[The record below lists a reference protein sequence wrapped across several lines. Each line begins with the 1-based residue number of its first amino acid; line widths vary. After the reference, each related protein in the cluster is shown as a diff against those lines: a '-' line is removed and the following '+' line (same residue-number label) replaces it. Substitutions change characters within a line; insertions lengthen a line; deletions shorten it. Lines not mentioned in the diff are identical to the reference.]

1 MSDLGSEE
9 LEEEGEND
17 IGEYDGERNE
27 AGERHGHGK
36 ARLPNGDT
44 YEGNYEHGKR
54 HGQGIYKFKSGARYI
69 GEYVKNKKHGHGT
82 FIYPDGSRYEDLG
95 VPSLN
100 ASGRGKM
107 FGLVKLAF
115 LCLPRFLACQC
126 HVSGGSLFPGFR
138 ECPLLS
144 PHTVIARCDCRAG
157 LIPIRGEPGR
167 RDKWEV
173 GVRPPH
179 RTMQGSVFWTFPGKN
194 LSSLGQISQEVCDC
208 NPGAMVTR
216 GGPSCREPPHSLAW
230 LSGPQMRMVPW
241 APCLAGGERSGW
253 AARAA
258 PW

>member
-1 MSDLGSEE
+1 MLSSKSKGCPGGAQSLVGSGNRCSVVLLPLKLILLFLSLTHPLFMNMRGFFRLGGSFVERFWS
-9 LEEEGEND
+9 GE
-17 IGEYDGERNE
+17 
-27 AGERHGHGK
+27 
-36 ARLPNGDT
+36 
-44 YEGNYEHGKR
+44 
-54 HGQGIYKFKSGARYI
+54 
-69 GEYVKNKKHGHGT
+69 
-82 FIYPDGSRYEDLG
+82 
-95 VPSLN
+95 
-100 ASGRGKM
+100 M

-216 GGPSCREPPHSLAW
+216 GGPSCREPPHSLAR